1 MNDLNFL
8 SIFFFFVKA
17 TFFLSSLILLFIP
30 SYLPSALPFFLPS
43 LPPLQTIC
51 NYYPS
56 QSGVNVRCMH
66 LHFLSG
72 RPQKIYMGVYGKE
85 RMQCTSPDFYWPFL
99 CMVLKQCFDLIN
111 NNSAEAKD
119 GVLLSFDICLW
130 FAVGF
135 MTSLHSFMLEFT
147 DSDSCCR
154 GNIENIFFSLATMC
168 FLIVASFS
176 SVLSLALI
184 SFISVTICLGAW
196 YYMLWTGPTVLEGL
210 GWCCLL
216 LCIMKI
222 VVLAWGRWAGFCI
235 EMQNICWF
243 PATYSSPRMRL
254 S

>member
-1 MNDLNFL
+1 MKMNDLKFL
-8 SIFFFFVKA
+8 SIFFIKANIFSFFPHSFVHS
-17 TFFLSSLILLFIP
+17 FLP
-30 SYLPSALPFFLPS
+30 SFCPAILPSAFPPFLPFRQFE
-43 LPPLQTIC
+43 TITRV
-51 NYYPS
+51 S
-56 QSGVNVRCMH
+56 QVCMH

-85 RMQCTSPDFYWPFL
+85 RMLCTSPDFYWPFL

-111 NNSAEAKD
+111 DNSAEAKD

-176 SVLSLALI
+176 SVLSSALI

-196 YYMLWTGPTVLEGL
+196 YYML
-210 GWCCLL
+210 
-216 LCIMKI
+216 
-222 VVLAWGRWAGFCI
+222 
-235 EMQNICWF
+235 
-243 PATYSSPRMRL
+243 
-254 S
+254 